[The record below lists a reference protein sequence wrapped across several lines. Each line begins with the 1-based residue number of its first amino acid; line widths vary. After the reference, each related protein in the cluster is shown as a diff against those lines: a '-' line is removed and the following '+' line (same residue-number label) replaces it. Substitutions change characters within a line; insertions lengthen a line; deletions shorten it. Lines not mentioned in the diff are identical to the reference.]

1 MSPNTQQQRV
11 PDTEDF
17 KLTMVDLDQDGDAI
31 MNQQVGAER
40 QIMDHVSDVG
50 QQIMETLQ
58 GSTSD
63 MLAELKVSISTRCHS
78 ESAD

>member
-17 KLTMVDLDQDGDAI
+17 KSTMVDLAQDGDAT
-31 MNQQVGAER
+31 MNQQFGAER

-50 QQIMETLQ
+50 QEIMETLQ

-78 ESAD
+78 EMC